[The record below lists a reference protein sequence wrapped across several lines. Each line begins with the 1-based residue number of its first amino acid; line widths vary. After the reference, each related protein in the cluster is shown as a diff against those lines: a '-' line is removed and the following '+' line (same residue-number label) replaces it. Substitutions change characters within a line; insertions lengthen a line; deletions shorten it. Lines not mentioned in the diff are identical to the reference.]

1 MLESSTP
8 HWVCPSSDARF
19 SRFPTF
25 PITVPAIGKSTNTNI
40 VSCQLTTII
49 MVRHTTIMMGFLN
62 IMSSDAMMELS
73 TSVTSPLIRAITSPL
88 RSFEKKPMGRLVIL
102 S

>member
-1 MLESSTP
+1 
-8 HWVCPSSDARF
+8 
-19 SRFPTF
+19 
-25 PITVPAIGKSTNTNI
+25 
-40 VSCQLTTII
+40 

-73 TSVTSPLIRAITSPL
+73 TSVTSPLIRASTSPL
-88 RSFEKKPMGRLVIL
+88 RSFEKKPMGRLGVL